1 MEAYEAIVTRRSIRE
16 FQEDKPVPSE
26 LVEKIL
32 RAAMMAPSAG
42 NQQPWEF
49 IVLTDRE
56 LLDEMPTIHPYC
68 QMIRQTPVAILVCG
82 DTTRE
87 KYPGYWPQDCSA
99 AVMNI
104 LLAAHALGL
113 GAVWTG
119 IYPREDRVKA
129 FQARFKLPP
138 HIIPLALIP
147 IGWPAT
153 TPPQPERWA
162 PERVHYNGW

>member
-1 MEAYEAIVTRRSIRE
+1 MEAYDAIVTRRSIRQ
-16 FQEDKPVPSE
+16 FEDKPVPAE
-26 LVEKIL
+26 MVEKLL

-49 IVLTDRE
+49 IVLTERA
-56 LLDEMPTIHPYC
+56 LLDEMPNLHPYC
-68 QMIRQTPVAILVCG
+68 QMIRQTPVAVLVCG
-82 DTTRE
+82 NTQRE

-99 AVMNI
+99 AIMNL

-119 IYPREDRVKA
+119 IFPRDERIEPFKK
-129 FQARFKLPP
+129 RFNLPA
-138 HIIPLALIP
+138 HVMPLALIP
-147 IGWPAT
+147 IGWPAEN
-153 TPPQPERWA
+153 PPQPERWA